1 MHSYSPADWDSFLVA
16 MVGATAALTGLLFVA
31 VSINLDRI
39 LEGTTMLPARAAE
52 TLASLVFVLII
63 SALGL
68 VPQNVR
74 LLGLE
79 ILVRERQSGQ

>member
-1 MHSYSPADWDSFLVA
+1 
-16 MVGATAALTGLLFVA
+16 
-31 VSINLDRI
+31 
-39 LEGTTMLPARAAE
+39 
-52 TLASLVFVLII
+52 VFVLII